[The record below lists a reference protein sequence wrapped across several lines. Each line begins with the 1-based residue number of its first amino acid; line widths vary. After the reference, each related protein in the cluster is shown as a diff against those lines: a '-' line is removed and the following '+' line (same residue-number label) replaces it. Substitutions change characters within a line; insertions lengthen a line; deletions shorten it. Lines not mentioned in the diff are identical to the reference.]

1 MKLAV
6 CQLAVG
12 ENKADNLRRA
22 EAMLLEAKAQGA
34 ETAIL
39 PEMFN
44 IAYRAALFAP
54 SAEPCPGGESF
65 QMLSAVAKRTG
76 LFIVGGSVPELED
89 GKVYNTSLVFASDGA
104 LLGKYRKAHLFDVN
118 VPKVNY
124 SFRESDTIAR
134 PENYPLVV
142 DGPWRTAVSICF
154 DIRFPEWARYAMD
167 QGADLLALPAAFART
182 TGPRHWELLIRARA
196 LDNQM
201 FVAGVQP
208 AQSQYAY
215 GHSVVAT
222 PDGAVLLNA
231 GKDESLTVLDLDE
244 STLTELRESIPVKE
258 SRRKDLY
265 TVCWKKHS
273 PLEWCKKKQ

>member
-22 EAMLLEAKAQGA
+22 EAMLLEAKRQGA
-34 ETAIL
+34 ETAVL

-44 IAYRAALFAP
+44 IAYRAELFAP
-54 SAEPCPGGESF
+54 AAEPCPGGESY
-65 QMLSAVAKRTG
+65 QMLADTAKRTG
-76 LFIVGGSVPELED
+76 LFIVGGSIPELEN
-89 GKVYNTSLVFASDGA
+89 GKVYNTSLVFGSGGV
-104 LLGKYRKAHLFDVN
+104 LLGKYRKAHLFDVD
-118 VPKVNY
+118 VPKANY

-134 PENYPLVV
+134 PDNYPLVV

-167 QGADLLALPAAFART
+167 HGADLLALPAAFART
-182 TGPRHWELLIRARA
+182 TGPRHWELLIRTRA

-222 PDGAVLLNA
+222 PDGAVLHNA
-231 GKDESLTVLDLDE
+231 GREESLMVLDLDA
-244 STLTELRESIPVKE
+244 SILSELRQSIPVKD
-258 SRRKDLY
+258 SRRKDMY
-265 TVCWKKHS
+265 TIRW
-273 PLEWCKKKQ
+273 ERA